1 MAPRRLAVAVLLLA
15 LSTTC
20 STTRGSTTPVVRLDT
35 GQGQPLIHIP
45 RMGEPKPVELEE
57 EEFIKAIVKEARRMR
72 PSLNPERAARAMFE
86 VPPRSGWYR
95 YTQREGVV
103 PLDAPPPASK
113 WAEAAARVTQ
123 EYLQFCEALGK
134 PGDCRKALMNNPVLT
149 GDGRYALAMSFA
161 IEEIIPEMMQSFK
174 DMADP
179 EAIKASLYWT
189 MAIYAAMWLAPEP
202 VFSKGLATVV
212 TASFVCYI
220 GVDTFWTLIQGF
232 RRMVEEL
239 DHATSFA
246 AIREAGRKYGK
257 VMGKNAA
264 RAFALLLM
272 AAIGQTAASFSAKVP
287 TLPGSAQASAA
298 GAARV
303 GIRLT
308 QVAQAEA
315 VTVTADAVTI
325 ALAPNAVAMTAQ
337 SLSGAA
343 SSPVDMEGHDHHIAT
358 DKWTE
363 ATHSG
368 GPWTPKFQKIFD
380 RAGMSLNDPAN
391 IVRIRGHKGPHPQE
405 YHERIYKRLDEAT
418 KSCSSIEQCR
428 KALTAELE
436 RLAKQISTEG
446 TSLNKLVTR
455 KQ

>member
-1 MAPRRLAVAVLLLA
+1 MTARLTVAVLLLA
-15 LSTTC
+15 LSATC
-20 STTRGSTTPVVRLDT
+20 SPTREVRLDT
-35 GQGQPLIHIP
+35 GQGQRLIHLP
-45 RMGEPKPVELEE
+45 RDFEATRVELEAK
-57 EEFIKAIVKEARRMR
+57 EFTQALAKELRRKR
-72 PSLNPERAARAMFE
+72 PSANPEQDARAMFD
-86 VPPRSGWYR
+86 VPSRSGWYG

-103 PLDAPPPASK
+103 PLEGTPPTSQ
-113 WAEAAARVTQ
+113 WAEVDTRIT
-123 EYLQFCEALGK
+123 EDYLRFCMALGK
-134 PGDCRKALMNNPVLT
+134 PGDCRKVLMSSPVLT
-149 GDGRYALAMSFA
+149 GDGRYALGMSFA
-161 IEEIIPEMMQSFK
+161 VEEIVPEMMQSFK
-174 DMADP
+174 DMVDP

-202 VFSKGLATVV
+202 VFSKGLATVI

-264 RAFALLLM
+264 RAFALLLT
-272 AAIGQTAASFSAKVP
+272 AAIGQTATSFSAKVP
-287 TLPGSAQASAA
+287 TLPGSAQASTA
-298 GAARV
+298 GAARA

-308 QVAQAEA
+308 EVAQVEA
-315 VTVTADAVTI
+315 VAVTADAVTI
-325 ALAPNAVAMTAQ
+325 VLAPNAVAATAQ
-337 SLSGAA
+337 NAYGAA
-343 SSPVDMEGHDHHIAT
+343 STPVDAEWRDHHIAT

-363 ATHSG
+363 ATHSS

-405 YHERIYKRLDEAT
+405 YHEEVYDRLNAAT
-418 KSCSSIEQCR
+418 LECRSIQQCR
-428 KALTAELE
+428 EALVAEL
-436 RLAKQISTEG
+436 RALADDIATEG
-446 TSLNKLVTR
+446 SKLNRLITKR
-455 KQ
+455 AQ